1 MPYILS
7 LLKILP
13 FAALTG
19 LLAYMPVYFV
29 IRRRIPNMYWLR
41 HMINLAFVTYL
52 VSMFWIVFLWQ
63 PALTNTHYF
72 NLMPFRETLYYTY
85 TYGNRLAESQYM
97 LNMIMFLPFGLM
109 LPLVFPKRINRFY
122 LVALISLAAT
132 ALIEGIQYAI
142 GRVGDVDDMIANL
155 MGGAAGFC
163 LYSLLRHALR
173 RRKWFRKACLVRRTY
188 GRFGTAVL
196 TVVMILIL
204 CFPMIMDI
212 SFDLSEFGLVA
223 SMRLPD
229 GTEIMARLNDEPVK
243 TMTYKQ
249 KACDRE
255 AMVRSIMDALEIKG
269 VPVYNKEDGTYEVS
283 DNSGALILT
292 QQCAWTYKRSSVYDY
307 SSQINSEGKMP
318 SDEQYIETAELVVN
332 PLLDELES
340 IDRVRMET
348 NRYDKDGNNMIMGKS
363 VVFTLNNLEEKTVTF
378 GEIIVRMDIAMNIV
392 EIDSKARRYEEYREI
407 EIMPTLDAVR
417 HARNYGYRIEFRDAA
432 ITNIELSYLHNAA
445 KAQLLP
451 AYKVTIEAY
460 SEATGKKNIWES
472 YIAAMR

>member
-1 MPYILS
+1 
-7 LLKILP
+7 
-13 FAALTG
+13 
-19 LLAYMPVYFV
+19 
-29 IRRRIPNMYWLR
+29 
-41 HMINLAFVTYL
+41 
-52 VSMFWIVFLWQ
+52 
-63 PALTNTHYF
+63 
-72 NLMPFRETLYYTY
+72 
-85 TYGNRLAESQYM
+85 
-97 LNMIMFLPFGLM
+97 
-109 LPLVFPKRINRFY
+109 
-122 LVALISLAAT
+122 
-132 ALIEGIQYAI
+132 
-142 GRVGDVDDMIANL
+142 
-155 MGGAAGFC
+155 
-163 LYSLLRHALR
+163 
-173 RRKWFRKACLVRRTY
+173 
-188 GRFGTAVL
+188 
-196 TVVMILIL
+196 
-204 CFPMIMDI
+204 
-212 SFDLSEFGLVA
+212 
-223 SMRLPD
+223 
-229 GTEIMARLNDEPVK
+229 
-243 TMTYKQ
+243 
-249 KACDRE
+249 
-255 AMVRSIMDALEIKG
+255 MVRSIMDALEIKG

-340 IDRVRMET
+340 IDGVRMET
-348 NRYDKDGNNMIMGKS
+348 NRYDKDGKNMIMGKS

-407 EIMPTLDAVR
+407 EIMPTLDAVQ

-460 SEATGKKNIWES
+460 SEATGEKNIWES